1 MKSHINDTRPE
12 IEEVLLRGYRAMSPQ
27 KKLHC
32 VNELTKTV
40 QQMALARIK
49 KHYSNISEK
58 EQRLRLASL
67 WLDRQTMLQVF
78 GWDPVKK
85 GY

>member
-1 MKSHINDTRPE
+1 MPP
-12 IEEVLLRGYRAMSPQ
+12 Y

-32 VNELTKTV
+32 VNELTKAV

-49 KHYSNISEK
+49 KQYGTISEK

-67 WLDRQTMLQVF
+67 WIDKKTMIKVF
-78 GWDPVKK
+78 GWNPDKE